1 MLKIS
6 GMISVQQYIP
16 PLHDI
21 GALMYIPKYYR
32 EEDRQK
38 ILAFLKQNSFATLV
52 TFDGEKPIATHTPV
66 EIVES
71 ENGWTIYGHLSRA
84 NPQKKTFGEHE
95 ALLIFQ
101 GAHTY
106 ISARW
111 YTEVDVPT
119 WDYMIVHV
127 YGNVREIRGDELY
140 SLLSRLVENHE
151 VNSSYRLEGLP
162 QNMVQKEIKG
172 VFGFAMEV
180 TRMDAGYK
188 LSQGKTRE
196 ERGNIVRELEKR
208 GDEDSTIIAAAIRRQ
223 SE

>member
-1 MLKIS
+1 
-6 GMISVQQYIP
+6 VF
-16 PLHDI
+16 
-21 GALMYIPKYYR
+21 IPKYYR

-38 ILAFLKQNSFATLV
+38 LFAFLKQNNFAALV

-66 EIVES
+66 EIVET
-71 ENGWTIYGHLSRA
+71 ENGWTIYGHISRA
-84 NPQKKTFGEHE
+84 NAQKKTFGDNE

-127 YGNVREIRGDELY
+127 YGKVREIQGDELY
-140 SLLSRLVENHE
+140 SILSRLVENHE
-151 VNSSYRLEGLP
+151 SNTSYRLEGLP
-162 QNMVQKEIKG
+162 QDMVQKEIKG

-180 TRMDAGYK
+180 TRVDGGYK
-188 LSQGKTRE
+188 LSQGKTEE
-196 ERGNIVRELEKR
+196 ERTNIASELEKR
-208 GDEDSTIIAAAIRRQ
+208 GDKDSQVIAGEIRKQ
-223 SE
+223 GK

>member
-1 MLKIS
+1 MF
-6 GMISVQQYIP
+6 
-16 PLHDI
+16 
-21 GALMYIPKYYR
+21 IPKYYR

-38 ILAFLKQNSFATLV
+38 LLAFLKQNNFATLV

-66 EIVES
+66 EIVETES
-71 ENGWTIYGHLSRA
+71 GWTIYGHISRA
-84 NPQKKTFGEHE
+84 NAQKKTFGENE

-127 YGNVREIRGDELY
+127 YGKVREIQGNELY
-140 SLLSRLVENHE
+140 SILSRLVENHE
-151 VNSSYRLEGLP
+151 SNTSYRLEGLP
-162 QNMVQKEIKG
+162 QDMVQKEIKG

-180 TRMDAGYK
+180 TRVDGGYK
-188 LSQGKTRE
+188 LSQGKTEE
-196 ERGNIVRELEKR
+196 ERTNIASELEKR
-208 GDEDSTIIAAAIRRQ
+208 GDKDSKVIAEEIRKQ
-223 SE
+223 GK

>member
-1 MLKIS
+1 MF
-6 GMISVQQYIP
+6 
-16 PLHDI
+16 
-21 GALMYIPKYYR
+21 IPKYYR

-38 ILAFLKQNSFATLV
+38 LLAFLKQNNFAALV

-66 EIVES
+66 EIVET
-71 ENGWTIYGHLSRA
+71 ENGWTIYGHISRA
-84 NPQKKTFGEHE
+84 NAQKKTFGDNE

-127 YGNVREIRGDELY
+127 YGKVREIQGDELY
-140 SLLSRLVENHE
+140 SILSRLVENHE
-151 VNSSYRLEGLP
+151 SNTSYRLEGL
-162 QNMVQKEIKG
+162 QQDMVQKEIKG

-180 TRMDAGYK
+180 TRVDGGYK
-188 LSQGKTRE
+188 LSQGKTEE
-196 ERGNIVRELEKR
+196 ERTNIASELEKR
-208 GDEDSTIIAAAIRRQ
+208 GDKDSQVIAEEIRKQ
-223 SE
+223 GK

>member
-1 MLKIS
+1 MF
-6 GMISVQQYIP
+6 
-16 PLHDI
+16 
-21 GALMYIPKYYR
+21 IPKYYR

-38 ILAFLKQNSFATLV
+38 LLAFLKQNNFAALV

-66 EIVES
+66 EIVET
-71 ENGWTIYGHLSRA
+71 ENGWTIYGHISRA
-84 NPQKKTFGEHE
+84 NAQKKTFGDNE

-127 YGNVREIRGDELY
+127 YGKVREIQGDELY
-140 SLLSRLVENHE
+140 SILSRLVENHE
-151 VNSSYRLEGLP
+151 SNTSYRLEGLP
-162 QNMVQKEIKG
+162 QDMVQKEIKG

-180 TRMDAGYK
+180 TRVDGGYK
-188 LSQGKTRE
+188 LSQGKTEE
-196 ERGNIVRELEKR
+196 ERTNIASELEKR
-208 GDEDSTIIAAAIRRQ
+208 GDKDSQVIAEEIRKQ
-223 SE
+223 GK

>member
-1 MLKIS
+1 M
-6 GMISVQQYIP
+6 MF
-16 PLHDI
+16 
-21 GALMYIPKYYR
+21 IPKYYR

-38 ILAFLKQNSFATLV
+38 LLAFLKQNNFAALV

-66 EIVES
+66 EIVET
-71 ENGWTIYGHLSRA
+71 ENGWTIYGHISRA
-84 NPQKKTFGEHE
+84 NAQKKTFGENE

-127 YGNVREIRGDELY
+127 YGKVREIQGDELY
-140 SLLSRLVENHE
+140 SILSRLVGNHE
-151 VNSSYRLEGLP
+151 SNTSYRLEALP
-162 QNMVQKEIKG
+162 QDMVQKEIKG

-180 TRMDAGYK
+180 TRVDGGYK
-188 LSQGKTRE
+188 LSQGKTEE
-196 ERGNIVRELEKR
+196 ERTNIASELEKR
-208 GDEDSTIIAAAIRRQ
+208 GDKDSKVIAEEIRKQ
-223 SE
+223 GK

>member
-1 MLKIS
+1 MF
-6 GMISVQQYIP
+6 
-16 PLHDI
+16 
-21 GALMYIPKYYR
+21 IPKYYR

-38 ILAFLKQNSFATLV
+38 LLAFLKQNNFAALV

-66 EIVES
+66 EIVET
-71 ENGWTIYGHLSRA
+71 ENGWTIYGHISRA
-84 NPQKKTFGEHE
+84 NAQKKTFGDNE

-127 YGNVREIRGDELY
+127 YGKVREIQGDELY
-140 SLLSRLVENHE
+140 SILSRLVENHE
-151 VNSSYRLEGLP
+151 SNTSYRLEGLP
-162 QNMVQKEIKG
+162 QDMVQKEIKG

-180 TRMDAGYK
+180 TRIDGGYK
-188 LSQGKTRE
+188 LSQGKTEE
-196 ERGNIVRELEKR
+196 ERTNIASELEKR
-208 GDEDSTIIAAAIRRQ
+208 GDKDSQVIAEEIRKQ
-223 SE
+223 GK